1 MSNIRIDLGGMAAVA
16 QRLNSGLASST
27 DQLSQSLSSIGG
39 TYRPPGKD
47 PDSSTAVERAASS
60 CEAMTRSIDSVA
72 QQLYTL
78 AEAIGTTQQKFA
90 EDTDA
95 ATAAAS

>member
-1 MSNIRIDLGGMAAVA
+1 MSNMRIDLGGMEMVA
-16 QRLNSGLASST
+16 QRLNGGLASST
-27 DQLSQSLSSIGG
+27 EQLSQSLSSIGG
-39 TYRPPGKD
+39 TYRPPGND
-47 PDSSTAVERAASS
+47 PDSPMAVAKASS
-60 CEAMTRSIDSVA
+60 SCDAMMRSIDSVA

-78 AEAIGTTQQKFA
+78 AEALSTTQQKFA